1 MERIVRKNQNLVSE
15 LPLTISAQHGLIA
28 QNEFFDK
35 RVASKD
41 LSGYYLIQNGEFAY
55 NKSTSTDAPW
65 GAIKRLD
72 KYKNGV
78 LSTLYILFA
87 IKEKSELNSDF
98 LIAYYSTDLW
108 HKGIHEIAAEGA
120 RNHGLLNIA
129 PADFFNTRLMIPQD
143 MEEQKKIGQC
153 FLALDSL
160 ITLHQCKGRFQDKIG
175 AFAWEQRKLGEVTIE
190 FKSGVAL
197 QADKIEIKGA
207 YPVYGGNGLRG
218 YTSTYNH
225 DGEFALI
232 GRQGA
237 LCGNMNYS
245 VGKAYFTEHAV
256 VVKADENNDTRFIY
270 YLLDTM
276 QLGKYSDQSAQP
288 GLAVNKLIKLENIFP
303 NQSEQVK
310 ISTYFYSLDRLI
322 TLHQR
327 KCDET
332 KKLKKFMLQKM
343 FPKNGS
349 TVPEIRFD
357 GFTDAWEQRKLGDIA
372 QRMSN
377 TGTSSVEV
385 PSVEYEDVISEQGLL
400 NKDIRRKEAIKSGII
415 FTGEEVL
422 YGKLRPYLHNW
433 LNPDFKGI
441 AVGDW
446 WVLKPV
452 NLDKNFLYRLIQTSQ
467 FDNMANQSSGTKMPR
482 ADWKLMSNTEL
493 FVPVNLEEQEK
504 IAAYFDALDRLIT
517 LHQQKYFCTKF
528 AARQIGNIVIRIK
541 GTKDMPELEAMI
553 EKKLIDQLVYGDS
566 QWSYRAD
573 LKTESDLWKNFKYIL
588 EQNNKD
594 RLNGE
599 NLSEAEFE
607 QVKNQL
613 QFSSFYKAGE
623 WLVGENGKVQVHVQR
638 DTERLHLVVMN
649 HEHIAGGSSVY
660 EVINQYSALESE
672 EDRKAAARDRRFDV
686 TLLIN
691 GIPLIHIELKNRQHS
706 YMDGFWQIKKYIG
719 EGKFTGIFSAVQMF
733 VISNGVNTKY
743 FSAAGDTEL
752 NPKFISGW
760 LDKDNNPVSDYLDFA
775 KSVLRIP
782 EAHEM
787 IARYTV
793 LDEDAKRLILLRPYQ
808 IHAIEA
814 IRESSKNGK
823 SGFVWHTTGSGKTLT
838 SYKATRNLLMDI
850 PAIDKAIFLID
861 MLTSRK
867 FYA

>member
-1 MERIVRKNQNLVSE
+1 MNNPKIRFKGYTDDWEQRKLGDLVERIVRKNQNLVSE

-160 ITLHQCKGRFQDKIG
+160 ITLHQRKCDETKKLKKFMLQKMFPKNGSTVPEIRFDG
-175 AFAWEQRKLGEVTIE
+175 FTDAWEQRKLGEVTIE

-327 KCDET
+327 KCDE
-332 KKLKKFMLQKM
+332 LQNIKKFMLR
-343 FPKNGS
+343 N
-349 TVPEIRFD
+349 
-357 GFTDAWEQRKLGDIA
+357 
-372 QRMSN
+372 
-377 TGTSSVEV
+377 
-385 PSVEYEDVISEQGLL
+385 
-400 NKDIRRKEAIKSGII
+400 
-415 FTGEEVL
+415 
-422 YGKLRPYLHNW
+422 
-433 LNPDFKGI
+433 
-441 AVGDW
+441 
-446 WVLKPV
+446 
-452 NLDKNFLYRLIQTSQ
+452 
-467 FDNMANQSSGTKMPR
+467 
-482 ADWKLMSNTEL
+482 
-493 FVPVNLEEQEK
+493 
-504 IAAYFDALDRLIT
+504 
-517 LHQQKYFCTKF
+517 
-528 AARQIGNIVIRIK
+528 
-541 GTKDMPELEAMI
+541 
-553 EKKLIDQLVYGDS
+553 
-566 QWSYRAD
+566 
-573 LKTESDLWKNFKYIL
+573 
-588 EQNNKD
+588 
-594 RLNGE
+594 
-599 NLSEAEFE
+599 
-607 QVKNQL
+607 
-613 QFSSFYKAGE
+613 
-623 WLVGENGKVQVHVQR
+623 
-638 DTERLHLVVMN
+638 
-649 HEHIAGGSSVY
+649 
-660 EVINQYSALESE
+660 
-672 EDRKAAARDRRFDV
+672 
-686 TLLIN
+686 
-691 GIPLIHIELKNRQHS
+691 
-706 YMDGFWQIKKYIG
+706 
-719 EGKFTGIFSAVQMF
+719 MF
-733 VISNGVNTKY
+733 V
-743 FSAAGDTEL
+743 
-752 NPKFISGW
+752 
-760 LDKDNNPVSDYLDFA
+760 
-775 KSVLRIP
+775 
-782 EAHEM
+782 
-787 IARYTV
+787 
-793 LDEDAKRLILLRPYQ
+793 
-808 IHAIEA
+808 
-814 IRESSKNGK
+814 
-823 SGFVWHTTGSGKTLT
+823 
-838 SYKATRNLLMDI
+838 
-850 PAIDKAIFLID
+850 
-861 MLTSRK
+861 
-867 FYA
+867 